1 MDIMDSMD
9 TTIQL
14 FIMKVSNLMA
24 DMSTTRD
31 TFCTQSL
38 ITSLMTPMMSLLFL
52 TQSMPSCLPLLRT
65 LSLLRIAKRSGNSK
79 SSSNLR
85 VQIRKRANRQL
96 QRHSQSKS
104 ESRRRLLNRNQH
116 HLRNQRISS
125 QRNIE
130 SQSLMR
136 LLGNI
141 MSASCTTLMLTT
153 GVR

>member
-1 MDIMDSMD
+1 MDIMDSTD

-14 FIMKVSNLMA
+14 FTTKVSNHTA
-24 DMSTTRD
+24 DTSTTQG
-31 TFCTQSL
+31 TFCTRSL

-52 TQSMPSCLPLLRT
+52 TKSTQFYLPLLRT
-65 LSLLRIAKRSGNSK
+65 LSLLRTAKRSGNSK
-79 SSSNLR
+79 SSSSLR
-85 VQIRKRANRQL
+85 VQIIKRANRQL

-104 ESRRRLLNRNQH
+104 KSRRSLLNRNKH

-136 LLGNI
+136 LLGSI
-141 MSASCTTLMLTT
+141 MSASCTTLMHTT
-153 GVR
+153 GQR